1 MDVTDGG
8 RRHRNDDDDAW
19 KPSIAQSRYAALT
32 DRALLDALRSRDGE
46 AIEEFIRRYQA
57 LVLVQ
62 ARRLRIAPEE
72 RTHWTIEL
80 LYEVASAI
88 ARDAASIPR
97 SLGPYLV
104 TACKRKAFSEWRNRL
119 TRERWEMQCADETGA
134 RNQRAVVSAC
144 SEAAVRSTYGPDWEP
159 VRLPPVLERLV
170 SMFEEGISTDER
182 QLLSWVG
189 QRVPY
194 SLVAEWLGISRAA
207 SIKRVGRLR
216 DRLIEAALR
225 FGASLDA
232 ADVSELTRFLR
243 RAGVVDEARLL
254 EMNNQIQAR
263 RGPR

>member
-1 MDVTDGG
+1 VFVTG
-8 RRHRNDDDDAW
+8 RERRRAHDDDTRERGN
-19 KPSIAQSRYAALT
+19 AQSRYRVLT

-46 AIEEFIRRYQA
+46 AIEEFIRRYQP

-62 ARRLRIAPEE
+62 ARRLRIPPED
-72 RTHWTIEL
+72 RTHWAIEL
-80 LYEVASAI
+80 LYHVANAL

-104 TACKRKAFSEWRNRL
+104 TACKRKAFDEWRNQR
-119 TRERWEMQCADETGA
+119 TRERWEVQCADEAGA
-134 RNQRAVVSAC
+134 PSQRTIAGTC
-144 SEAAVRSTYGPDWEP
+144 SEDAVRSTYGPDWEP

-170 SMFEEGISTDER
+170 SIFEEGISTEEQ

-207 SIKRVGRLR
+207 AIKRVTRLR

-225 FGASLDA
+225 FGSSLDA

-254 EMNNQIQAR
+254 EMHNQIQAR
-263 RGPR
+263 QGPR

>member
-1 MDVTDGG
+1 MTDSG
-8 RRHRNDDDDAW
+8 RRRTNDDGDA
-19 KPSIAQSRYAALT
+19 SERRDAQSHYAALS
-32 DRALLDALRSRDGE
+32 DRALMDALRARDGE

-62 ARRLRIAPEE
+62 ARRLRIAPED
-72 RTHWTIEL
+72 RAHWVTEL
-80 LYEVASAI
+80 LYQVAIAI
-88 ARDAASIPR
+88 ARDAASVPR

-119 TRERWEMQCADETGA
+119 TRERWEVQCADETGA
-134 RNQRAVVSAC
+134 GNQRAVVSAC

-159 VRLPPVLERLV
+159 VRLSPVLERLV
-170 SMFEEGISTDER
+170 SVFEEGVSPDER

-194 SLVAEWLGISRAA
+194 SLVAEWLGISRTAA
-207 SIKRVGRLR
+207 IKRVGRLR

-232 ADVSELTRFLR
+232 ADVSELARFLR

-254 EMNNQIQAR
+254 EMHNQIQAR
-263 RGPR
+263 RGSL

>member
-1 MDVTDGG
+1 MTDGG
-8 RRHRNDDDDAW
+8 RRRTNDGDVGERRH
-19 KPSIAQSRYAALT
+19 AQSHYAALS
-32 DRALLDALRSRDGE
+32 DRALLDALRSRDGN

-62 ARRLRIAPEE
+62 ARRLRIAPED
-72 RTHWTIEL
+72 RAHWAIEV
-80 LYEVASAI
+80 LYQVATAI
-88 ARDAASIPR
+88 VRETASVPH

-104 TACKRKAFSEWRNRL
+104 TACKRKAFSEWRDRL
-119 TRERWEMQCADETGA
+119 TRERWEVQCADETGG

-144 SEAAVRSTYGPDWEP
+144 SEAAIRSTYGPDWEP

-170 SMFEEGISTDER
+170 SVFEEGVSSDER

-207 SIKRVGRLR
+207 AIKRVGRLR

-232 ADVSELTRFLR
+232 ADVSELARFLR
-243 RAGVVDEARLL
+243 RTGVVEEARLL
-254 EMNNQIQAR
+254 HMHNQIQAR
-263 RGPR
+263 R